1 MPHPKFET
9 ARRRLVPVAALLVAT
24 ALGGCVAYTGYPS
37 GYYSYNYPSGYY
49 GGNRGGY
56 AYPAYSSYNQRP
68 VYSSDYN
75 SSFNAYE
82 NSGGGR

>member
-24 ALGGCVAYTGYPS
+24 VLGGCVAYTGYPS
-37 GYYSYNYPSGYY
+37 GYYGYNYPSGYY

-56 AYPAYSSYNQRP
+56 AYPAYNSYNQRP